1 MNPKLKKLIAFVV
14 VISTILIVGGIVYTS
29 FLGVENKQYTKTTAT
44 IAKIESEQT
53 GEHTFVVKGATVTY
67 DTPQGTKTNKL
78 QGILI
83 LPPRLEEGA
92 EVEVRFKN
100 EDVDY
105 VTSEMINW
113 LPAVFLLVLGV
124 LYAVGGAMLIVFRKK
139 AGYYAIVEQNN
150 DPLPIEDDGFSIA
163 DQIEKMEQEEMQKS
177 ESTLTTEDDNNLNDA
192 E

>member
-78 QGILI
+78 QGIL
-83 LPPRLEEGA
+83 PFRLEEGA

-105 VTSEMINW
+105 VTAEMINW
-113 LPAVFLLVLGV
+113 FPAVFLLVLGV

-177 ESTLTTEDDNNLNDA
+177 ESTLTTEDDNNLTDA